1 MLRVT
6 VSGSFRRHMTEIY
19 EAVAE
24 FVDRG
29 ATVLSPADPR
39 IVDQIGEFVFVASD
53 RVRSIKMVEDR
64 HLDCIRS
71 SDFLWLVAPDGYVGQ
86 SASMEL
92 GYAIAHN
99 VPIFC
104 TQLPN
109 DGTLRKYVQRVPSLS
124 VALQLA
130 HASRNTV
137 ASPSLFLIEPYGAI
151 DIAHSRLDG
160 LRDRL
165 SANTETIRDR
175 EGDAILDEASD
186 LAEMFATGTG
196 RCVGCKA
203 TT

>member
-19 EAVAE
+19 DAVSE
-24 FVDRG
+24 FVERG
-29 ATVLSPADPR
+29 ASVLSPADPR

-99 VPIFC
+99 IPVFC
-104 TQLPN
+104 KELPN
-109 DGTLRKYVQRVPSLS
+109 DGTLRKYVQQVPSVS
-124 VALQLA
+124 VALQFA
-130 HASRNTV
+130 QAARVNVGRPH
-137 ASPSLFLIEPYGAI
+137 LFLIDPFSTI
-151 DIAHSRLDG
+151 DVAHRRLDG

-165 SANTETIRDR
+165 SHNTDSIRDE
-175 EGDAILDEASD
+175 EGEAILEDATSLASM
-186 LAEMFATGTG
+186 LTTGTD
-196 RCVGCKA
+196 RCLG
-203 TT
+203 

>member
-1 MLRVT
+1 MLKVT

-19 EAVAE
+19 EAVSE

-92 GYAIAHN
+92 GYAIAHD

-104 TQLPN
+104 EHLPN
-109 DGTLRKYVQRVPSLS
+109 DGTLRKYVHLVPSLNA
-124 VALQLA
+124 ALQLA
-130 HASRNTV
+130 QAARIKVSR
-137 ASPSLFLIEPYGAI
+137 PHLFLIDPFGTI
-151 DIAHSRLDG
+151 DVAHAQLDG
-160 LRDRL
+160 MRDRL
-165 SANTETIRDR
+165 SREAQSIRD
-175 EGDAILDEASD
+175 EDGESVLESASG
-186 LAEMFATGTG
+186 LAEMFTTGTS
-196 RCVGCKA
+196 RCPGCKA
-203 TT
+203 TN